1 MTIKTLL
8 KKYIRS
14 TRSISKR
21 NAFRPICNTIIYI
34 CVCVCNMI
42 QINETDIEINKK
54 SEQYE
59 KLMITKE
66 YNLVQYIL

>member
-1 MTIKTLL
+1 
-8 KKYIRS
+8 
-14 TRSISKR
+14 
-21 NAFRPICNTIIYI
+21 
-34 CVCVCNMI
+34 MI

>member
-34 CVCVCNMI
+34 CNMI

>member
-34 CVCVCNMI
+34 YVCNMI

>member
-1 MTIKTLL
+1 M
-8 KKYIRS
+8 
-14 TRSISKR
+14 
-21 NAFRPICNTIIYI
+21 
-34 CVCVCNMI
+34 CNMI
-42 QINETDIEINKK
+42 QLNETDIEINKK

>member
-34 CVCVCNMI
+34 CVCNMI